1 MTTQVNLH
9 TNTQTTISRELPVGH
24 AVGGWIDI
32 KVDRSTTATLYPP
45 CDVTSAVDF
54 WRYLSNVAHD
64 MAAYCEA
71 IEQKEGK

>member
-1 MTTQVNLH
+1 MTTQLNLH
-9 TNTQTTISRELPVGH
+9 ADTKTTISRELPTGS

-32 KVDRSTTATLYPP
+32 KVDRSNTATLFPP
-45 CDVTSAVDF
+45 RDVTEAADF
-54 WRYLSNVAHD
+54 WRYLSNVASD